1 MLPPCS
7 HSHPCAT
14 TQTAR
19 SELRIQIAHVISKL
33 RRWSTSATLL
43 ILDIV
48 VAVFAIV
55 SCSSS
60 NQSTRPPFTFIS
72 VPSATPS
79 EIRHTDQR
87 GMSLPFATRF
97 PDRWSNLNDGSTY
110 EPCTA
115 LTPPEISSLGLAP
128 NSVADA
134 AAANH
139 QTVRGCRWTFTGS
152 RTSTAYQEVGN
163 APALDVYK
171 AKNGDILDWRPDIIL
186 NGRAVAVGVRKGRS
200 SCTTHVQSGSAIVT
214 TSFSVNIDPPPID
227 KICDMAIA
235 FTEATIDKMPP

>member
-1 MLPPCS
+1 MQRTRSAPP
-7 HSHPCAT
+7 
-14 TQTAR
+14 TQTA
-19 SELRIQIAHVISKL
+19 HVIFKYSL
-33 RRWSTSATLL
+33 RKRSATLFL
-43 ILDIV
+43 LGA
-48 VAVFAIV
+48 AVTPFLG
-55 SCSSS
+55 CSSFS
-60 NQSTRPPFTFIS
+60 QPWRSSAEYSSIASTDAHS
-72 VPSATPS
+72 HK
-79 EIRHTDQR
+79 IRQTDQR
-87 GMSLPFATRF
+87 GVPLPFTTEF
-97 PDRWSNLNDGSTY
+97 PDRWSNLNDGSPY

-115 LTPPEISSLGLAP
+115 LSPPEVSSLGLDP
-128 NSVADA
+128 SSVADA

-139 QTVRGCRWTFTGS
+139 QTVRGCWWTFIGS
-152 RTSTAYQEVGN
+152 RTSAAYQEVGN